1 MRNLAHLELSGWQRQ
16 RRGMEVGTAGARER
30 RNDDSG
36 HEASMKVPLLS
47 PFVCTSVLM
56 GGFMSDRIG
65 ENQAGA
71 EERRVQALKERK
83 AGGGRR
89 EAGSAHAGR
98 STEQAGERCWR
109 IHKTGLGRSTEQA
122 GEQCWMIHETGLGR
136 STEQTDDLLDKW
148 AGCTG

>member
-89 EAGSAHAGR
+89 DRRA
-98 STEQAGERCWR
+98 
-109 IHKTGLGRSTEQA
+109 L
-122 GEQCWMIHETGLGR
+122 
-136 STEQTDDLLDKW
+136 DDLLSRQVSG
-148 AGCTG
+148 AGGSTKQGSGDLLNRQASSAG